1 MGRAQAPD
9 FSHGASVEERVNV
22 GELVRLKAGTQFIPP
37 LKGWDFLLNSSL
49 TRHFPTMFDDY
60 SPHICI
66 NGKRIR
72 MGRGMDGSWVRQT
85 EETHNRHVQP
95 MSWKNGDEEDA
106 SRIRELLQ
114 DGQEPI
120 TEIANRLGIGFR
132 RVERLLNLL
141 LATGDVEVLREG
153 NGQQWRI
160 S

>member
-1 MGRAQAPD
+1 
-9 FSHGASVEERVNV
+9 
-22 GELVRLKAGTQFIPP
+22 
-37 LKGWDFLLNSSL
+37 
-49 TRHFPTMFDDY
+49 
-60 SPHICI
+60 
-66 NGKRIR
+66 
-72 MGRGMDGSWVRQT
+72 
-85 EETHNRHVQP
+85 

-132 RVERLLNLL
+132 RAERLLNLL